1 MTGKVRVM
9 NSKWDVT
16 RSNRYLILDS
26 FRGHLIFSH
35 HHGDISGFRNFI
47 QSANPSKYP
56 EDFYLASL
64 FLVFLSCSFFESQC
78 GTYNKCPH
86 SVSLTWLPGNLFET
100 AMSEESYNI
109 YNAVYAVT
117 HTLHEM
123 LLHQIQMQT
132 MGKRKWMV
140 FSPSQV
146 MAFSLEGT

>member
-1 MTGKVRVM
+1 
-9 NSKWDVT
+9 
-16 RSNRYLILDS
+16 
-26 FRGHLIFSH
+26 
-35 HHGDISGFRNFI
+35 
-47 QSANPSKYP
+47 
-56 EDFYLASL
+56 
-64 FLVFLSCSFFESQC
+64 
-78 GTYNKCPH
+78 
-86 SVSLTWLPGNLFET
+86 
-100 AMSEESYNI
+100 MSDNI